1 MDLHRS
7 AIQEIETKSATL
19 SNWTSNATERYNQF
33 KKRVS
38 LNFGW
43 GKLIF
48 AHSFDNQQE
57 IARELLDEKP
67 DERNIAFYVPDPH
80 VLLSQAPQDIFLDPS
95 HTFRCWLDEYKVSPA
110 PASKI
115 IISKLRHKEDVESIN
130 RIMQQLNMVQ
140 IKEDVAWEMRNSS
153 AVTILLAEEI
163 GSGQIVGSVMGVDH
177 LVAFND
183 PDNGSSLWA
192 LAVDP
197 FSVQPGFGEALV
209 RSLIEHY
216 ISRNRAY
223 LDLSVM
229 HDNRP
234 AINLY
239 NKLGFERIPVFSI
252 KKKNS
257 INEPLYTGESDE
269 SGLNPYAMIICKEA
283 KRRGIQVDV
292 IDAEYGLFT
301 LSFGGYQVSC
311 RESLSDLTSAI
322 SMNNCD
328 NKHLTLRRLKKAGL
342 NVPDQQL
349 AESEER
355 NRVFLQKQGRIVVKP
370 ACGEQG
376 KEISVGIRDENDMAH
391 AIQEAGTFCN
401 LVLLEEMLPGK
412 DLRIVVIDH
421 EVVAAAVK
429 EPPVVVGDG
438 TYSVRDLIKK
448 QSMRRS
454 AQTDG
459 ESQIPMDQETER
471 CVVMAGYQMDDILPA
486 DRILQ
491 VRKTAN
497 LHTGGKLVD
506 VTNELHPEIGSAAVK
521 ASEVLKIPVTGLD
534 FMVADVSQP
543 QYSIIEAN
551 ERPGLANH
559 EPHPTA
565 ARFIDLLF
573 PNSKPLK
580 SISSLA

>member
-1 MDLHRS
+1 MESNQLAIRS
-7 AIQEIETKSATL
+7 IEAKSATL
-19 SNWTSNATERYNQF
+19 SNWKSYTSEQF
-33 KKRVS
+33 SQFENRVS

-48 AHSFDNQQE
+48 AHTFDNQQK
-57 IARELLDEKP
+57 IALELLDEKP
-67 DERNIAFYVPDPH
+67 GERNIAFYVPDPH

-95 HTFRCWLDEYKVSPA
+95 HTFRCWLDDYKVSPS
-110 PASKI
+110 PAHKI
-115 IISKLRHKEDVESIN
+115 IVRKLKHKKDIESIN
-130 RIMQQLNMVQ
+130 RIMQQLNMVP
-140 IKEDVAWEMRNSS
+140 IKEDVIWKMRNSS
-153 AVTILLAEEI
+153 ALTILLAEETE
-163 GSGQIVGSVMGVDH
+163 SGQVVGSVMGVDH
-177 LVAFND
+177 PVAFND
-183 PDNGSSLWA
+183 PENGSSLWA

-197 FSVQPGFGEALV
+197 LSVQPGIGEFLV

-216 ISRNRAY
+216 ISCKRAY

-229 HDNRP
+229 HDNIP
-234 AINLY
+234 ATNLY
-239 NKLGFERIPVFSI
+239 LKLGFDRIPVFSM

-257 INEPLYTGESDE
+257 INEPPYTAESDE
-269 SGLNPYAMIICKEA
+269 SGLNSYAMIICKEA

-292 IDAEYGLFT
+292 IDAEYGVFT
-301 LSFGGYQVSC
+301 LSFGGYQISC
-311 RESLSDLTSAI
+311 RESLSDLTSAV

-328 NKHLTLRRLKKAGL
+328 NKHLALRLLKRAGL
-342 NVPDQQL
+342 SVPDQQL
-349 AESEER
+349 AKSEEQ
-355 NRVFLQKQGRIVVKP
+355 NRFFLRKHNRIVVKP
-370 ACGEQG
+370 ARGEQG
-376 KEISVGIRDENDMAH
+376 KGIFVDIRDENEMEH
-391 AIQEAGTFCN
+391 AIQEAGRFCD

-412 DLRIVVIDH
+412 DLRILVIDH
-421 EVVAAAVK
+421 KVVAAAVR
-429 EPPVVVGDG
+429 EPPIVVGDG
-438 TYSVRDLIKK
+438 VHSIRALIKK

-459 ESQIPMDQETER
+459 ESQIPMDQETEK
-471 CVVMAGYQMDDILPA
+471 CVVIAGYQMDDILPT

-497 LHTGGKLVD
+497 LHTGGKLID
-506 VTNELHPEIGSAAVK
+506 VTKKLHPEIVTAAVK

-534 FMVADVSQP
+534 FIVGDVSQP

-580 SISSLA
+580 SIARKI